1 MKPLINFEQ
10 FAAMDLRIGEIVAC
24 VEKEGSEKLLRLTV
38 HFGEDGKR
46 NILTGIKQW
55 YKAEELVGK
64 RCLFIINLEPRRM
77 MGEESEGMFLAAE
90 GSDRPI
96 PLVPAEDVPPGTSL
110 R

>member
-1 MKPLINFEQ
+1 M
-10 FAAMDLRIGEIVAC
+10 
-24 VEKEGSEKLLRLTV
+24 
-38 HFGEDGKR
+38 GEDGKR

-96 PLVPAEDVPPGTSL
+96 PLVPAEDVPPRHLVTLAYSVFASSNDSVGGIP
-110 R
+110 